1 MLLVKYSLKPK
12 ELEVIS
18 RYFELI
24 PVSLSQIP
32 ETNGKGTN
40 LRAQP
45 YPVPSA

>member
-1 MLLVKYSLKPK
+1 MLRLKYSLKPK

-40 LRAQP
+40 MRAQP